1 MTGISWLMVRVSWS
15 WCEIICS
22 PVYNMTVPPDPEHT
36 QTLSAKLVCFNPVW
50 VNQSLGII
58 CIHHDIRQKCTVV
71 QPSIQYWPFS
81 RRIKVNNYLIRKAE
95 KFSLLKRTCFF
106 RNLYFL
112 NFGISSKMNV
122 ISNQNSRS
130 WHDYICFVN
139 KMLYD
144 NWIAIYNFPVNNK
157 SRVGNMESRIVWKS
171 QTIISNDVD
180 HQFPQNPALPPLPP
194 QLDYH
199 LQLLTAFFLIR
210 EWFSLLITVLSY
222 FLEYLPSLD

>member
-22 PVYNMTVPPDPEHT
+22 PVYNMTFPPDPEHT

-81 RRIKVNNYLIRKAE
+81 RRMKVNNYLIRKAE

-144 NWIAIYNFPVNNK
+144 NWIAITFLLIIKVELETWNRELFENRKRLFQTMLIINFPKTPPFHHYHHNLTTTC
-157 SRVGNMESRIVWKS
+157 SCWLPSFLYESDFHF
-171 QTIISNDVD
+171 IS
-180 HQFPQNPALPPLPP
+180 
-194 QLDYH
+194 
-199 LQLLTAFFLIR
+199 
-210 EWFSLLITVLSY
+210 FSL
-222 FLEYLPSLD
+222 ECN